1 MNKKRELF
9 KSKKMKLVTVFI
21 LITMVVAVII
31 SYSQY
36 QSDKRE
42 QVVIAQQ
49 KIGNEKIEKKKQE
62 ELNNQA
68 ELKKLEKEKASK
80 EQDAL
85 AKQKKIEGQKVLE
98 NEKKLAEQKK
108 IDDEKAEKE
117 DNNEKVINQ
126 NTELTKEK
134 AIALVSKIIISD
146 NQKIKVGY
154 DHTQKRDGK
163 NYYVLRAYDDMADHI
178 STLAWYYVDV
188 TTGEAFEWN
197 LMEDTLVPIN

>member
-1 MNKKRELF
+1 MSKKREFF
-9 KSKKMKLVTVFI
+9 KSKKMKFGIVFI
-21 LITMVVAVII
+21 IITMVIAVII
-31 SYSQY
+31 LYKQY
-36 QSDKRE
+36 QRE

-49 KIGNEKIEKKKQE
+49 KESNEKIEKKKQE
-62 ELNNQA
+62 EIDKQA

-85 AKQKKIEGQKVLE
+85 TKQKKIEEQKVME

-108 IDDEKAEKE
+108 IDDAKAEKE
-117 DNNEKVINQ
+117 DNNEKVINK

-134 AIALVSKIIISD
+134 AIVLVSKIIISD

-197 LMEDTLVPIN
+197 LMEDTLAPIN